1 MSSENQQNPS
11 QENEKIKEKLIN
23 IINICLLA
31 VVAVVLAFIIVFSIV
46 YFVAPPKDIS
56 QYKELLIVIIPLAF
70 LFLFTTCLAKRLKTT
85 FFENIK
91 KKMSISSNF
100 IFNML
105 IISCLATACSLN
117 TLVTTSSEIINE
129 TDTQKR
135 HQELKDEIRKIK
147 TQCNIDNTIKETEYN
162 IKNKEKESQT
172 QDSNIITQPIEET
185 QTQNNDVITPKTQQS
200 KDINEK
206 TNTLQKECECNNSK
220 NIQEKDESINTCN
233 EKNNKNE
240 DSSHEILEIFAK
252 FLIIFGTAF
261 FAFLSAYFFVQKD
274 KIEDYLDTIDE
285 QNS

>member
-31 VVAVVLAFIIVFSIV
+31 VVVFIIVFSIA
-46 YFVAPPKDIS
+46 YFVAPPKNIS
-56 QYKELLIVIIPLAF
+56 QYKELIIVIIPLIP

-100 IFNML
+100 IFNTL

-117 TLVTTSSEIINE
+117 TLVTTSSEII
-129 TDTQKR
+129 DDGKAQKR
-135 HQELKDEIRKIK
+135 HQELKDEIQKI
-147 TQCNIDNTIKETEYN
+147 QCNIDNNKMEELKFN
-162 IKNKEKESQT
+162 IKNKEKESQI
-172 QDSNIITQPIEET
+172 QDSNITTQSIKET
-185 QTQNNDVITPKTQQS
+185 QTQNNDVVTQQN

-206 TNTLQKECECNNSK
+206 ADTSQKECECNAPQ
-220 NIQEKDESINTCN
+220 NIQEKDENINDCN
-233 EKNNKNE
+233 ESNNKNE
-240 DSSHEILEIFAK
+240 GSSSENLEILAK
-252 FLIIFGTAF
+252 ILIIFGTAF
-261 FAFLSAYFFVQKD
+261 FAFLSGYLFVVKD
-274 KIEDYLDTIDE
+274 KVEDYLDTIDK

>member
-31 VVAVVLAFIIVFSIV
+31 VVVFIIVLSIA
-46 YFVAPPKDIS
+46 YFVAPPKNIS
-56 QYKELLIVIIPLAF
+56 QYKELFIVIIPLIP
-70 LFLFTTCLAKRLKTT
+70 LFLFTTCLAKRLKIT

-117 TLVTTSSEIINE
+117 TLVTTSSEII
-129 TDTQKR
+129 DDKKAQKR
-135 HQELKDEIRKIK
+135 HQELKDEIQKMR
-147 TQCNIDNTIKETEYN
+147 CNIDNNNKMEELKFN
-162 IKNKEKESQT
+162 IKNKEKESQI
-172 QDSNIITQPIEET
+172 QDSNITTQPTEET

-274 KIEDYLDTIDE
+274 KIKDYLDTIDE
-285 QNS
+285 QNN

>member
-31 VVAVVLAFIIVFSIV
+31 VVVFIIVLSIA
-46 YFVAPPKDIS
+46 YFVAPPKNIS
-56 QYKELLIVIIPLAF
+56 QYKELFIVIIPLIP
-70 LFLFTTCLAKRLKTT
+70 LFLFTICLAKRLKTT

-117 TLVTTSSEIINE
+117 TLVTTSSEII
-129 TDTQKR
+129 DDKKAQKR
-135 HQELKDEIRKIK
+135 HQELKDEIQKMR
-147 TQCNIDNTIKETEYN
+147 CNINKMEELKFN

-172 QDSNIITQPIEET
+172 QDSNIITQPTEEN

-240 DSSHEILEIFAK
+240 DSSHEILEILAK

-274 KIEDYLDTIDE
+274 KIKDYLDTIDE
-285 QNS
+285 QNN

>member
-31 VVAVVLAFIIVFSIV
+31 VVVFIIVFSIA
-46 YFVAPPKDIS
+46 YFVAPPKNIS
-56 QYKELLIVIIPLAF
+56 QYKELLIVIIPLIP
-70 LFLFTTCLAKRLKTT
+70 LFLFTTCLAKRLKIT

-117 TLVTTSSEIINE
+117 TLVTTSSEII
-129 TDTQKR
+129 DDGKAKKR
-135 HQELKDEIRKIK
+135 HQELKDEIQKM
-147 TQCNIDNTIKETEYN
+147 QCNIDNNKMEELKFN
-162 IKNKEKESQT
+162 IKNKEKESQI
-172 QDSNIITQPIEET
+172 QDSNITTQPIKET
-185 QTQNNDVITPKTQQS
+185 QPQNNDVVTQQN

-206 TNTLQKECECNNSK
+206 ADTSQKECECNVPQ

-274 KIEDYLDTIDE
+274 KIEDYLNTIDK

>member
-31 VVAVVLAFIIVFSIV
+31 VVVFIIVFSIA
-46 YFVAPPKDIS
+46 YFVAPPKNIS
-56 QYKELLIVIIPLAF
+56 QYKELIIVIIPLIP

-100 IFNML
+100 IFNTL

-117 TLVTTSSEIINE
+117 TLVTTSSEII
-129 TDTQKR
+129 DDGKAQKR
-135 HQELKDEIRKIK
+135 HQELKDEIQKI
-147 TQCNIDNTIKETEYN
+147 QCNIDNNKMEELKFN
-162 IKNKEKESQT
+162 IKNKEKESQI
-172 QDSNIITQPIEET
+172 QDSNITTQSIKET
-185 QTQNNDVITPKTQQS
+185 QTQNNDVVTQQN

-206 TNTLQKECECNNSK
+206 ADTSQKECECNVPQ
-220 NIQEKDESINTCN
+220 NIQEKDENINDCN
-233 EKNNKNE
+233 ESNNKNE
-240 DSSHEILEIFAK
+240 GSSSESLEILAK
-252 FLIIFGTAF
+252 ILIIFGTAF
-261 FAFLSAYFFVQKD
+261 FAFLSGYLFVVKD
-274 KIEDYLDTIDE
+274 KVEDYLDTIDK